1 MRTHPV
7 CSFTTPGDA
16 PGEGLATRP
25 LLSHELVV
33 TQSIDTSS
41 LTLQE
46 EEPS

>member
-7 CSFTTPGDA
+7 CSLTTPGDV

-25 LLSHELVV
+25 LLRHELVV
-33 TQSIDTSS
+33 TQPIDINS

-46 EEPS
+46 EQPS